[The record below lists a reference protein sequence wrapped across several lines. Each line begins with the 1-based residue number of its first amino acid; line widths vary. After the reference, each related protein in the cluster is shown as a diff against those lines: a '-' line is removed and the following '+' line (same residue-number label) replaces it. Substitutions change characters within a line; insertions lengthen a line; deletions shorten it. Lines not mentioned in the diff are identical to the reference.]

1 MHTQVCTQ
9 QRGVVLSGTASA
21 VAACTMTTEI
31 LMCQNL
37 QMMHQANDV
46 VHIPQ
51 PVYASPEGL
60 LWLVVIVIVTGV
72 HVARQIVR

>member
-1 MHTQVCTQ
+1 
-9 QRGVVLSGTASA
+9 
-21 VAACTMTTEI
+21 MTTEI

-72 HVARQIVR
+72 QVASQIVR